1 MIEILKVLA
10 DSTVLISIFALFF
23 GASIGSFLN
32 VVIYR
37 LPIMMYKEW
46 LLQCQEVEQDPFIR
60 ELPEGDINLAKPGSR
75 CPSCGTPIH
84 PLQNVPILSFLLLRG
99 KCKACKAS
107 ISPGYFVIEL
117 FCGLLAI
124 FLVYKYGLHISTLFV
139 LVFTYLLV
147 PLIFIDAK
155 HKLIPDS
162 INYLI
167 LWTGVVFSLL
177 GFGISL
183 ESSIIGIIVGYLSL
197 WFVYIG
203 FKLLTGKEGM
213 GHGDFKLLAAI
224 GAWVGWEYLLIVIL
238 LSSLTG
244 AVIGIALMIKAKKD
258 NMPMDSIPFGPYL
271 AIAGWLTFVWGEPI
285 FDAYIALF

>member
-1 MIEILKVLA
+1 MSEILKLLA
-10 DSTVLISIFALFF
+10 DSTIVIFIFALFF

-37 LPIMMYKEW
+37 LPIMMFKEW
-46 LLQCQEVEQDPFIR
+46 LQQCQEIEHEPFIK
-60 ELPEGDINLAKPGSR
+60 ELPDEDLNLAQPGSR

-84 PLQNVPILSFLLLRG
+84 PLHNIPILSFLLLRG
-99 KCKACKAS
+99 KCKACGAS
-107 ISPGYFVIEL
+107 ISIRYFVIEL

-124 FLVYKYGLHISTLFV
+124 FLVFRYGLQFSTLFV
-139 LVFTYLLV
+139 LFFTYLLI

-155 HKLIPDS
+155 HKLIPDNIS
-162 INYLI
+162 YLL
-167 LWTGVVFSLL
+167 LWSGVVYSLL
-177 GFGISL
+177 GFGVSL
-183 ESSIIGIIVGYLSL
+183 QSSVVGTIIGYLSL
-197 WFVYIG
+197 WLVYIG

-244 AVIGIALMIKAKKD
+244 AIIGIGLMIKAKIE
-258 NMPMDSIPFGPYL
+258 NTPMDSIPFGPYL
-271 AIAGWLTFVWGEPI
+271 AIAGWITFVWGEPI
-285 FDAYIALF
+285 FNAYFALF